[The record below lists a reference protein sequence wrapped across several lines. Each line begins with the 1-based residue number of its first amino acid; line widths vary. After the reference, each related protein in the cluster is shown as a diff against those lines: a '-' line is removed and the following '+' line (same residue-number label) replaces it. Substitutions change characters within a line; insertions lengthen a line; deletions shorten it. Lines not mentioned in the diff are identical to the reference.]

1 MYSET
6 TEHTVNRIKEI
17 GSDVKTVE
25 DADVLLKNKELRL
38 SLTLVRCQT
47 SGDGR
52 CSWWVH
58 FDLERFAADPSL
70 VMHLD
75 LSCLA
80 TCENITI
87 DYAVLEKLGNIV
99 VVQLLAH

>member
-1 MYSET
+1 M
-6 TEHTVNRIKEI
+6 
-17 GSDVKTVE
+17 
-25 DADVLLKNKELRL
+25 
-38 SLTLVRCQT
+38 
-47 SGDGR
+47 
-52 CSWWVH
+52 H